1 MKLTGDELEFALSQY
16 HDGTLNAIERAAIDE
31 VLATDAG
38 ARATLA
44 EIAKL
49 DALVKR
55 APAGPEIAWDKF
67 RASVSNALD
76 EAEAPAALTFKIGT
90 WTRVV
95 GGVVALAAAIGVVVS
110 VTMRSQSAKPP
121 SGGEGQRVA
130 QVTIGPGASE
140 STATAAA
147 SSAVLDV
154 AVGPSPQM
162 ALSGG
167 GIRDWEYESAFL
179 ERPGRVVIA
188 VSPEPA
194 QDAGGNSPSPF

>member
-16 HDGTLNAIERAAIDE
+16 HDGTLNPVERASIDE
-31 VLATDAG
+31 TLATDAG
-38 ARATLA
+38 ARTMLA

-49 DALVKR
+49 DAFVKR
-55 APAGPEIAWDKF
+55 APAMPEIAWDKF
-67 RASVSNALD
+67 QASVSNALD
-76 EAEAPAALTFKIGT
+76 QAEAPAVPSFKIGS

-95 GGVVALAAAIGVVVS
+95 GGVVALAAAIAIVVN
-110 VTMRSQSAKPP
+110 VTMRREIDTPKTT
-121 SGGEGQRVA
+121 GTRVA
-130 QVTIGPGASE
+130 QVTIGPGSGAND
-140 STATAAA
+140 AVAA
-147 SSAVLDV
+147 SPTTSADV

-167 GIRDWEYESAFL
+167 GIRDWEYESAFI